1 LRLKTET
8 AVGLF
13 IVVSTGILLFMSYQI
28 GYFRFDRIRYTTY
41 SVYFNDVSGLTKKSD
56 VKIAGVKVGWI
67 DSIDLINDG
76 QQVKATLMLDRKYVL
91 FSDAHAIVR
100 QEGLLGSKY
109 LELNPGDP
117 LLPQL
122 PAGSMLTRPST
133 APVAVDDM
141 MRQFKGI
148 ASNIESITQS
158 MKGAVGGPE
167 GEAKLRDLVNNIT
180 SAAEKLA
187 SFSGA
192 MDRVVTRNEG
202 NLDSIMNDLRSLL
215 VELKGEVPRLSNN
228 MQQNFDRIAKSVDHV
243 SNPVHDIAQKI
254 NDGRGIIGQLIHD
267 DEAYKDLRYAVSGI
281 KRYFDKV
288 DQLAVIFDVHTESMY
303 GPFQK
308 HCFHDSKGYFNLRI
322 HPTEDYF
329 YLAGLVAAQSGRLV
343 RTEETRQW
351 FDAKDHE
358 LVPGDLCLSDNKK
371 LKYAPLR
378 RQQTRIFDQ
387 LLYNIQFG
395 KVFGNFAFRA
405 GLFDSTGGVAF
416 DIDMPLGTP
425 KLRWVS
431 SFEMFDIRGRN
442 RLCDDRPHLKW
453 LNKMFITRNLYF
465 TFGADDFIS
474 KNNKNGFVGVG
485 IRFADDDVKYLL
497 SRTNI
502 TI

>member
-1 LRLKTET
+1 MRLKTET

-13 IVVSTGILLFMSYQI
+13 IVVSVGILLFMSYQI
-28 GYFRFDRIRYTTY
+28 GYFRFDRIRYSTY

-56 VKIAGVKVGWI
+56 VKIAGVKVGWV
-67 DSIDLINDG
+67 DAVDLINDG
-76 QQVKATLMLDRKYVL
+76 QQVKATLMIDKKYVL
-91 FSDAHAIVR
+91 FSDAHAVVR

-109 LELNPGDP
+109 LELNPGNP

-148 ASNIESITQS
+148 AGNIEKITDS
-158 MKGAVGGPE
+158 MKGAFAGPE
-167 GEAKLRDLVNNIT
+167 GEAKLKELVSNI
-180 SAAEKLA
+180 SVAAEKLA
-187 SFSGA
+187 SFSSSI
-192 MDRVVTRNEG
+192 DRVVSRNEG
-202 NLDSIMNDLRSLL
+202 TLDSIMNDLRNLI
-215 VELKGEVPRLSNN
+215 VDLKNEVPRLSGNL
-228 MQQNFDRIAKSVDHV
+228 QQNFDRIAGSVDKV

-254 NDGRGIIGQLIHD
+254 SEGRGIIGQLIHD

-281 KRYFDKV
+281 KRYLDKI
-288 DQLAVIFDVHTESMY
+288 DQLAVVFDVHTESMY

-308 HCFHDSKGYFNLRI
+308 YCFHDSKAYVNFRI

-351 FDAKDHE
+351 FNNECHE
-358 LVPGDLCLSDNKK
+358 LVPNDLCLSDANK
-371 LKYAPLR
+371 LRYAPLR
-378 RQQTRIFDQ
+378 KQQTRIFDQ
-387 LLYNIQFG
+387 LLYNIQIG

-431 SFEMFDIRGRN
+431 SFEMFDMRGRN

-474 KNNKNGFVGVG
+474 KHNKNGFVGVG